1 MASTAQEVLIAELL
15 GDIGRLHDQVKTLPA
30 GIKGAIAPAVGELV
44 SATKEAQASIATL
57 VSEKGKAAVAHL
69 EAEAARLRTD
79 LQREHAT
86 HRDATKHALAEMIG
100 NEIASAASMM
110 RDGRRSIMGPVWIAS
125 IGSGIAS
132 GIVVVLATSLI

>member
-57 VSEKGKAAVAHL
+57 VSEKGKAAVGHL

-86 HRDATKHALAEMIG
+86 HRDATKHALAEMIAT
-100 NEIASAASMM
+100 NRQRSSMM
-110 RDGRRSIMGPVWIAS
+110 RDGRRSIMRRSGSPRLAAAS
-125 IGSGIAS
+125 PAVSWWS
-132 GIVVVLATSLI
+132 WQRR